1 MFAIVSPIAITD
13 AAYASAWVTDY
24 IESPLEHTG
33 ALWHYDLRTL
43 DLRCLYMD
51 EIDFDWQFG
60 VFDLIHL
67 IALSQGR

>member
-1 MFAIVSPIAITD
+1 MFAIASPISITD

-43 DLRCLYMD
+43 DLRCLYLD

-60 VFDLIHL
+60 VFHLIDLIER
-67 IALSQGR
+67 ARGK